1 MSKSQTPAK
10 RPARTLSRPAGKLR
24 ILRLFVLAMAGYL
37 VFQLAQIQ
45 INIYKQRDALEA
57 LNAQCL
63 NQQAEN
69 DNVERYLSM
78 QDDTQLVEQIA
89 REKLGFAYPDE
100 RVFID
105 AAGS

>member
-1 MSKSQTPAK
+1 MSKSRTPTRTPK
-10 RPARTLSRPAGKLR
+10 RLAGKFR
-24 ILRLFVLAMAGYL
+24 ALRLGVLVMAGYL

-45 INIYKQRDALEA
+45 VSIYKQQRALEE
-57 LNAQCL
+57 LTAQCL
-63 NQQAEN
+63 DQQAEN

-78 QDDTQLVEQIA
+78 EDDTQLVEQIA

-100 RVFID
+100 VVFID